1 MIPESITPPYSHDL
15 NQPSVPDV
23 APMGPTPPPS
33 IPADHA
39 LCLIGWHPRLI
50 LVPGVL
56 RSWETSF
63 FPHHAAPLGFPRAL
77 PPIKSF
83 LGGCPSVG
91 ILFFLPITWLSC
103 LLGRFPSIIS
113 GRMFIHGKCSP
124 RLFPLP
130 ATYPGHFATPPLF
143 VSSCMYLFIAN
154 IFDL

>member
-56 RSWETSF
+56 RLWETSF
-63 FPHHAAPLGFPRAL
+63 FPHHPWASPGRSPPSNPSWEDAHPWESSFSSQSRGFPASWV
-77 PPIKSF
+77 P
-83 LGGCPSVG
+83 
-91 ILFFLPITWLSC
+91 LPINYFREDVHPWEML
-103 LLGRFPSIIS
+103 
-113 GRMFIHGKCSP
+113 P

-143 VSSCMYLFIAN
+143 VPSCMYLFIAN